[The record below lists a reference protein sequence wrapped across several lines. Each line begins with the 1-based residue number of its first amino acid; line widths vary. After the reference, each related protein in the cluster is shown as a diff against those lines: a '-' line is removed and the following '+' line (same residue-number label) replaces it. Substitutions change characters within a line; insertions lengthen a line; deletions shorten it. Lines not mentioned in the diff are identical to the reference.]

1 MSEQSLAGG
10 TTRVERGIQL
20 WLTRRHE
27 FERVKANTWR
37 IPSCTSPERYLVW
50 LEYGNC
56 SCPDS
61 KRAKEMGVRC
71 KHVIAAKLASQHRRE
86 LREID
91 RGEVARS

>member
-1 MSEQSLAGG
+1 MAEDTVPRGN
-10 TTRVERGIQL
+10 TRVERGVRL
-20 WLTRRHE
+20 FLTRRHE

-37 IPSCTSPERYLVW
+37 IPSCASSERYLVW

-71 KHVIAAKLASQHRRE
+71 KHVIAAKLA
-86 LREID
+86 
-91 RGEVARS
+91 